1 VEVYARAPK
10 GADGNQRPL
19 KQLKGFVKSDLIAGT
34 SKTVKVTIGAG
45 DLWFW
50 DDVKHQKVFPTGD
63 WTILAGPSSADADLK
78 AVSLRVTGHR
88 TAGVE
93 VVSAQPDATELSL
106 DTPDNRINA
115 QLSVTKHDMTF
126 WDLSDRALKVKY
138 TSSNPAVATV
148 DASGSVKPV
157 STGAVLITAKATAD
171 GESKSTTFPVVV
183 TSGAPDA
190 TGSAFPNAYT
200 SRVDFGDREVALDQA
215 SSGAKLSASVFPAN
229 PTTTYSYQIAPMDTN
244 TAGASV
250 TSVGVLT
257 AARTGHVRVT
267 VTATSAGVQTSE
279 SALVTITPKCRFGGV
294 GPPLAG
300 DGSPRVPTSGRSTGA
315 TAPFKPSP

>member
-1 VEVYARAPK
+1 VTVSVPVSNEAANHPGKAVVEVYAKAPD
-10 GADGNQRPL
+10 GADGNQRPF
-19 KQLKGFVKSDLIAGT
+19 KQLKGLVKSNLIAGT

-50 DDVKHQKVFPTGD
+50 DDVKHKKVFPTGE

-78 AVSLRVTGHR
+78 SVSLQVTGQR

-115 QLSVTKHDMTF
+115 QLSVTKHDMSF
-126 WDLSDRALKVKY
+126 WDLSDRELTVNY
-138 TSSNPAVATV
+138 TSSDPSIATV
-148 DASGSVKPV
+148 DAGGSVKPV
-157 STGAVLITAKATAD
+157 STGAVLITARATAN

-183 TSGAPDA
+183 TFGAPNA
-190 TGSAFPNAYT
+190 AGSAFPNAYT
-200 SRVDFGDREVALDQA
+200 SRVNFGDREVKLDQA
-215 SSGAKLSASVFPAN
+215 SLGTQLSASVSPAD
-229 PTTTYSYQIAPMDTN
+229 PKARFSYQIAPMDTN

-250 TSVGVLT
+250 TSAGVLT

-279 SALVTITPKCRFGGV
+279 SALVKITPKFRFGH
-294 GPPLAG
+294 
-300 DGSPRVPTSGRSTGA
+300 PRPEEG
-315 TAPFKPSP
+315 